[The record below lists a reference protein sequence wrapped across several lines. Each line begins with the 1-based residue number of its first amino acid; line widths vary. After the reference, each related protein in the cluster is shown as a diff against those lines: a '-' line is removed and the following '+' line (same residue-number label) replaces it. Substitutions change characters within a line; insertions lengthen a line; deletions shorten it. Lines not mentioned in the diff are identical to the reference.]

1 MIQIHGKTILSM
13 EFKSIIKAHYS
24 ISWQIIY
31 QKSPVLTSNIKEKPS
46 SHWQYIYIYI
56 KKKKKTQFSLATSKS
71 PVLTSNSKSLI
82 YVGTT

>member
-31 QKSPVLTSNIKEKPS
+31 QKSPVLTSNIKEKSS
-46 SHWQYIYIYI
+46 SHCQYIYIYI
-56 KKKKKTQFSLATSKS
+56 LKKKKKN
-71 PVLTSNSKSLI
+71 PVLTGNIKKPSSHW
-82 YVGTT
+82 

>member
-56 KKKKKTQFSLATSKS
+56 KKKKKLSSHWQHQKAQFSLVIAKA
-71 PVLTSNSKSLI
+71 
-82 YVGTT
+82 